1 MGFEGPTYVGYRG
14 VTADGGHV
22 SFVEVVEFGARFAG
36 HILGYHLGGVTA
48 HLHGGLGD
56 PGDLA
61 ASLFYVRQVSAD
73 EYFLMAWRIQVEIDH
88 NAAAL
93 VSWSA
98 QHLAQ
103 RRSLNAGRP

>member
-1 MGFEGPTYVGYRG
+1 MGFEGPTYVGDRS

-22 SFVEVVEFGARFAG
+22 SFVEVVEVGARFAG
-36 HILGYHLGGVTA
+36 HVLRYHLRCVAA
-48 HLHGGLGD
+48 HLHGGLGY
-56 PGDLA
+56 PGNLA

-93 VSWSA
+93 VGWSA
-98 QHLAQ
+98 QHFA
-103 RRSLNAGRP
+103 